1 MSKHFPK
8 RSRQRPNHPRPTSG
22 PRGARSTPAN
32 RGGEHLIAD
41 AKRQYERYLALARTA
56 ALNGDDVEA
65 QNCYQHA
72 EHFFRTMMGQDANY

>member
-1 MSKHFPK
+1 MSKRFPK
-8 RSRQRPNHPRPTSG
+8 RPRQRPNYPRAVPG
-22 PRGARSTPAN
+22 PRAARPAPGN

-56 ALNGDDVEA
+56 VLNGDDVEA

-72 EHFFRTMMGQDANY
+72 EHFFRTMMGQDAN

>member
-1 MSKHFPK
+1 MSKRFPK
-8 RSRQRPNHPRPTSG
+8 RPRQRPNQPRGIPG
-22 PRGARSTPAN
+22 PRVGGPGPGN
-32 RGGEHLIAD
+32 RTGEHLAAD

-72 EHFFRTMMGQDANY
+72 EHFFRTMMGRDVN